1 MARRLPP
8 PVVRGPRA
16 LVIGGTGPTGPPVVE
31 GLAERGYGVTI
42 FHGGQHEVEFAVPGV
57 RHIHA
62 DPHFSQTLEEGLGS
76 ETWDLV
82 VAQYGRLRIVA
93 EAMKGRTGRLVA
105 IGGATAL
112 YGGDADERWGRLG
125 RPALFPEQSE
135 ILVCDKGP
143 DGSTK
148 LGLRMVQALDS
159 LMDAHASG
167 AYDATYVM
175 YPVNFGPR
183 NPGPYDWAVIRRIL
197 DGRTRMVI
205 ADGGIKLESRVFSEN
220 AAQAVLLVV
229 DNPEVSAGKRYAVAD
244 EYVFSMRQ
252 RIEFIARHMGVKL
265 ELVDLPYE
273 LAWPC
278 QPLWR
283 RERNHK
289 LCQSTL
295 IREEL
300 HFREATPVDVGF
312 SRTIDWLIDNR
323 PEPGGE
329 AEQQVGDP
337 FDYRSEDL
345 LMDRWLAH
353 AAAFEPVES
362 TLLAAGHQY
371 RHPKAAGDA
380 WKAAE
385 RTPGSR

>member
-1 MARRLPP
+1 MSQ
-8 PVVRGPRA
+8 PRA
-16 LVIGGTGPTGPPVVE
+16 LVIGGTGPTGPSIVE
-31 GLAERGYGVTI
+31 GLAHRHYDVTI
-42 FHGGQHEVEFAVPGV
+42 LHGGQHEVEFAVPDV
-57 RHIHA
+57 KHIHA
-62 DPHFSQTLEEGLGS
+62 DPHFAETLEDGLGS
-76 ETWDLV
+76 ETWALV
-82 VAQYGRLRIVA
+82 VAQYGRLRVVS
-93 EAMKGRTGRLVA
+93 ETLKGRTDRLVA

-112 YGGDADERWGRLG
+112 YGGDTDERWGRLG

-135 ILVCDKGP
+135 ILVRDEGP
-143 DGSTK
+143 GGSTK

-167 AYDATYVM
+167 AYQATSVM
-175 YPVNFGPR
+175 YPVNYGPR

-197 DGRTRMVI
+197 DGRRRMVI

-229 DNPEVSAGKRYAVAD
+229 DNPEISAGKRYTVAD

-252 RIEFIARHMGVKL
+252 RIEFIARHMGVEL
-265 ELVDLPYE
+265 ELVDLPYP

-278 QPLWR
+278 EPLWR

-295 IREEL
+295 IRQEL
-300 HFREATPVDVGF
+300 NFKEATPIDEGF
-312 SRTIDWLIDNR
+312 ARTIDWLIEHR

-337 FDYRSEDL
+337 FDYESEDL
-345 LMDRWLAH
+345 LMDRWVAH
-353 AAAFEPVES
+353 AGAFEAVES

-371 RHPKAAGDA
+371 RHPKVAGET
-380 WKAAE
+380 WKAPEPA
-385 RTPGSR
+385 PGQH